1 MNTIRV
7 SGIYD
12 VGGNFNY
19 EIRPSDISKG
29 LRFIGEDMRAIDG
42 TNNRFKRALKKSW
55 KFSFNGI
62 LKETTEVL
70 DLVFLGA
77 SEFVYTDEDNQ
88 SYTVFTDINSYNKQ
102 LSATNVSLSN
112 VVRYNLS
119 FNLEE
124 V

>member
-12 VGGNFNY
+12 AGGNFNY
-19 EIRPSDISKG
+19 EIRPSDISRG
-29 LRFIGEDMRAIDG
+29 LRFIGEDIRAIDG
-42 TNNRFKRALKKSW
+42 TNNRFSRAVKNTW

-62 LKETTEVL
+62 LKETTEIL

-77 SEFVYTDEDNQ
+77 SEFVYRDEDNK
-88 SYTVFTDINSYNKQ
+88 SYTVFTDVNSYSK
-102 LSATNVSLSN
+102 LLAATNVSLAN

-119 FNLEE
+119 FTLEE